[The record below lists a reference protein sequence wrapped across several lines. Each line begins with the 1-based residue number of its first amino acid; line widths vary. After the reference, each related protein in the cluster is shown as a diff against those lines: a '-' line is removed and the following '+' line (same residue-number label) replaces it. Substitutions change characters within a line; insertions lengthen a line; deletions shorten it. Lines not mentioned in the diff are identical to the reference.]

1 MKICLISPIILYS
14 YQKDFLEELT
24 KLAKKRGHQ
33 IFVFTCI
40 VDNFIGGNITKSD
53 FAIYTLP
60 NYSDYD
66 GIIFFENVLYKGL
79 EEFSVVDK
87 IVEAD
92 VPAICMD
99 AVVPGMA
106 SISIDNEKSTY
117 DMVMHIIK
125 DHKKKRINY
134 ISGLKGQSDS
144 ESRLDGYIKAIKD
157 SGLDVEIDR
166 VYIGDFT
173 DIAGEKAVEH
183 FIKSK
188 NDFDAIV
195 CANDYMAIGAIR
207 RLKEHGLRVPE
218 DVIVTGFD
226 GSDESMIY
234 YPSITSVKWD
244 ICDMAKK
251 ACDYLEN
258 YEKYGKDYKLK
269 YKVSLTYNESCGCN
283 KEDRLSDEEIKVNT
297 VDYMLGSFIYKHH
310 DVNIMK
316 NLLLA
321 ESIED
326 IKDAAKAVL
335 SEMKVN
341 RIYFCLDCEN
351 ASDVL
356 RADEVDPK
364 SYYGENKN
372 KLTFS
377 GETSMVI
384 AYENGK
390 FIQYGNFDSADLLP
404 KHCME
409 WLPIGT
415 YLVLPIHDNMHVF
428 GYAVLSDERMYDRP
442 DEVCRWLQSL
452 GIALFNIQQI
462 NKLKSMY
469 KYMENMWTYDT
480 FTGLYNRAGFNRA
493 VPEMVKNSKRAKKSM
508 YVVFVDVDGLKYV
521 NDTYGHDEGDNY
533 ILGIAGAIKKSCMD
547 GQIVMRYGGD
557 EFVIVGIAED
567 ESEVIEFTETLYAYI
582 DTMFPDKKKYRAGA
596 SLGYT
601 MADVDED
608 IQWDNLISQADFKM
622 YLEKKKKKSVRK

>member
-14 YQKDFLEELT
+14 YQKNFLEELT

-87 IVEAD
+87 IVEAG

-415 YLVLPIHDNMHVF
+415 YLILPIHDNMHVF

-480 FTGLYNRAGFNRA
+480 FTSLYNRAGFNRA
-493 VPEMVKNSKRAKKSM
+493 VPEMVKKSKRAKKSM

-601 MADVDED
+601 MADADED